1 MASEIK
7 VDTIV
12 NAGGDN
18 DTGIDLATNDQILL
32 KVANATKLTMN
43 STGQTTIVGEG
54 GTTTTSLQ
62 SGLSKAVWSGRSD
75 GTPSATA
82 YNSFNIASIT
92 DLGAGNP
99 QCNYTN
105 AMSSA
110 TYGGVT
116 GGWNYSSATG
126 VNTHIGAMT
135 TAKFNLYHIENGSPV
150 DADEDSKPITGAIFG
165 DLA

>member
-1 MASEIK
+1 MASTLKINTLTG
-7 VDTIV
+7 VST
-12 NAGGDN
+12 AGSIAV
-18 DTGIDLATNDQILL
+18 T
-32 KVANATKLTMN
+32 
-43 STGQTTIVGEG
+43 GEG
-54 GTTTTSLQ
+54 GSTTTDLQ
-62 SGLSKAVWSGRSD
+62 SGLAKAVWAGRSD

-92 DLGAGNP
+92 DLGTGNP

-116 GGWNYSSATG
+116 GGWTYSSVTG
-126 VNTHIGAMT
+126 VNTFIGSMT

-150 DADEDSKPITGAIFG
+150 DAREDSKPITGAIFG

>member
-1 MASEIK
+1 MASTLKINTLTG
-7 VDTIV
+7 VTT
-12 NAGGDN
+12 AGSIAV
-18 DTGIDLATNDQILL
+18 TA
-32 KVANATKLTMN
+32 
-43 STGQTTIVGEG
+43 EG
-54 GTTTTSLQ
+54 GSTTTDLQ
-62 SGLSKAVWSGRSD
+62 SGLAKAVWAGRSD

-92 DLGAGNP
+92 DLGTGNP

-110 TYGGVT
+110 TYGGVA
-116 GGWNYSSATG
+116 GGWTYSSATG

-150 DADEDSKPITGAIFG
+150 DASEDSKPLTGAIFG

>member
-1 MASEIK
+1 MASILK
-7 VDTIV
+7 LNTLTGAST
-12 NAGGDN
+12 AGSIAV
-18 DTGIDLATNDQILL
+18 T
-32 KVANATKLTMN
+32 
-43 STGQTTIVGEG
+43 GEG
-54 GTTTTSLQ
+54 GSTTTDLQ
-62 SGLSKAVWSGRSD
+62 SGLAKAVWAGRSD

-92 DLGAGNP
+92 DLGTGNP

-110 TYGGVT
+110 TYGGVS
-116 GGWNYSSATG
+116 GGWTYNSVTG
-126 VNTHIGAMT
+126 VNTFIGSMT

-150 DADEDSKPITGAIFG
+150 DANEDSKPITGAIFG

>member
-1 MASEIK
+1 MASTLKINTLTG
-7 VDTIV
+7 VST
-12 NAGGDN
+12 AGSIAV
-18 DTGIDLATNDQILL
+18 TA
-32 KVANATKLTMN
+32 
-43 STGQTTIVGEG
+43 EG
-54 GTTTTSLQ
+54 GSTTTDLQ
-62 SGLSKAVWSGRSD
+62 SGLAKAVWAGRSD

-92 DLGAGNP
+92 DLGTGNP

-110 TYGGVT
+110 TYGGVA
-116 GGWNYSSATG
+116 GGWTYGSVTG
-126 VNTHIGAMT
+126 VNTHIGSMT

-150 DADEDSKPITGAIFG
+150 DANEDSKPITGAIFG

>member
-1 MASEIK
+1 MASTLKINTLTG
-7 VDTIV
+7 VST
-12 NAGGDN
+12 AGSIAV
-18 DTGIDLATNDQILL
+18 T
-32 KVANATKLTMN
+32 
-43 STGQTTIVGEG
+43 GEG
-54 GTTTTSLQ
+54 GSTTTDLQ
-62 SGLSKAVWSGRSD
+62 SGLAKAVWAGRSD

-92 DLGAGNP
+92 DLGTGNP

-116 GGWNYSSATG
+116 GGWTYSSVTG
-126 VNTHIGAMT
+126 VNTFIGSMT

-150 DADEDSKPITGAIFG
+150 DASEDSKPITGAIFG